1 MISRPPIE
9 DIPLE
14 PPGRVRYTAANAPT
28 SPCGASHRP
37 LDEGGETYPTAPA
50 GRSGDGSTS
59 SLEEALKLAAGC
71 AETCDCELCR
81 RMYRQGRMLASV
93 NHATAAAAWCII
105 LGLTIFL
112 GGLIWLLTH

>member
-14 PPGRVRYTAANAPT
+14 PPGRVRHTAANAPT

-59 SLEEALKLAAGC
+59 FHEAAGC
-71 AETCDCELCR
+71 SMACDCELCR

-105 LGLTIFL
+105 LGLTIFD